1 MVVAAHRRPIGN
13 KGRGTLGAQNPSPK
27 CGPGAVGR
35 RHRGRSRRVARHE
48 PIGSLEA
55 QPFAAGDEPARGG
68 RDVGLCAVARERRDL
83 PAFAAF

>member
-35 RHRGRSRRVARHE
+35 RG
-48 PIGSLEA
+48 PPQI
-55 QPFAAGDEPARGG
+55 PAALD
-68 RDVGLCAVARERRDL
+68 
-83 PAFAAF
+83 